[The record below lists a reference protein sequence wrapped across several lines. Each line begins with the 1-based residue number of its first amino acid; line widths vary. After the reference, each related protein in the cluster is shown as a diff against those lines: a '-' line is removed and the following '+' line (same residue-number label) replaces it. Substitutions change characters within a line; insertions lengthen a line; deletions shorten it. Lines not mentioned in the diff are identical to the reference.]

1 MGHLYMKIQL
11 MLEFLKAPFF
21 VINLSYYTSMAFLMM
36 LSLPFISMLMILLS
50 TLSEIRHVICVKNL
64 EVASELEPDLQDTVD

>member
-36 LSLPFISMLMILLS
+36 LSLPLLSMLMILLS

-64 EVASELEPDLQDTVD
+64 KVASELEPDLQDTVD